1 MTRNIDLYV
10 DNSLVGN
17 YDGETLFDDIYIES
31 NSLPEIDF
39 DEIDTKTSFMGKEI
53 SFPLIIPS
61 ITGGTEK
68 GLEINDILITVAK
81 ELNLPIALGSQ
92 EENNDEEYKHLF
104 LESIDDD
111 IVNEVMMLSNFSARA
126 SLDFIE
132 STMREMNS
140 SGFCVHL
147 NSAQVSVSYDLE
159 KKFSGITDN
168 IKLFASK
175 YSDNMIVKEK
185 GMGMSKNTIQTLVD
199 CGVKYIDVSGHGG
212 TNFIEL
218 ENLRNYRK
226 DFSELYGFGIPT
238 AKSILN
244 AKSVEGDFKIIASG
258 GIKNGLD
265 IAKALILG
273 ADYVSVAGELV
284 KYLLHGGFDQAKYF
298 LEDIIYKTKV
308 VMLLLGVKN
317 IEELKKVD
325 YKIIGK
331 LKEIVDEESRR

>member
-1 MTRNIDLYV
+1 MARNIDLYV

-17 YDGETLFDDIYIES
+17 YEGDTLFDDIYIES
-31 NSLPEIDF
+31 NSLPEINF
-39 DEIDTKTSFMGKEI
+39 DEIDTTTTFMGKEI

-61 ITGGTEK
+61 ITGGTER
-68 GLEINDILITVAK
+68 GLEINDILLTVAK
-81 ELNLPIALGSQ
+81 DLNLPIALGEQ
-92 EENNDEEYKHLF
+92 EENDDEEYKELF
-104 LESIDDD
+104 LDCLDDD
-111 IVNEVMMLSNFSARA
+111 ITDDVMLLSNFSAK
-126 SLDFIE
+126 SKFDFIE
-132 STMREMNS
+132 STIKDMNS
-140 SGFCVHL
+140 IGFCIHL
-147 NSAQVSVSYDLE
+147 NPSQVAVSYDLN
-159 KKFSGITDN
+159 KDFRGVTDN
-168 IKLFASK
+168 IKLLASK
-175 YSDNMIVKEK
+175 YADKMIVKEK
-185 GMGMSKNTIQTLVD
+185 GMGMSKKTIQTLVD

-238 AKSILN
+238 AKSIIN
-244 AKSVEGDFKIIASG
+244 AKSVDGDFKIIASG

-284 KYLLHGGFDQAKYF
+284 KYLLHGGFEQAKYF
-298 LEDIIYKTKV
+298 LEDIMYKTKV

-331 LKEIVDEESRR
+331 LKELMDE

>member
-1 MTRNIDLYV
+1 MARNIDLYV

-17 YDGETLFDDIYIES
+17 YEGNTLFDDIYIES
-31 NSLPEIDF
+31 NSLPEINF
-39 DEIDTKTSFMGKEI
+39 DEIDTKTTFMGKEI

-61 ITGGTEK
+61 ITGGTER
-68 GLEINDILITVAK
+68 GLEINDILLTLAK
-81 ELNLPIALGSQ
+81 ELNLPIALGTQ
-92 EENNDEEYKHLF
+92 EENHDEEYKQLF
-104 LESIDDD
+104 LDCLDDD
-111 IVNEVMMLSNFSARA
+111 ITDDVILLSNFSAK
-126 SLDFIE
+126 SSFDFIE
-132 STMREMNS
+132 STIKEMNS
-140 SGFCVHL
+140 CGLCIHL
-147 NSAQVSVSYDLE
+147 NPAQIAVSYDLE
-159 KKFSGITDN
+159 KEFIGITDN
-168 IKLFASK
+168 IKLLASK
-175 YSDNMIVKEK
+175 YADNMIVKEK
-185 GMGMSKNTIQTLVD
+185 GMGMSKKTIQTLVD

-226 DFSELYGFGIPT
+226 DFSELYGLGIPT

-244 AKSVEGDFKIIASG
+244 AKSIDGDFKIIASG

-284 KYLLHGGFDQAKYF
+284 KYLLHGGFEQAKYF
-298 LEDIIYKTKV
+298 LEDIMYKTKV

-317 IEELKKVD
+317 IDELKNVD

-331 LKEIVDEESRR
+331 LKELMDE